1 MYNLSIWL
9 AKYTAMK
16 VEVTQDYG
24 LYETYDDQGLAINAM
39 HLKILH
45 ALKVL
50 PNTIRI

>member
-1 MYNLSIWL
+1 MYSNESL
-9 AKYTAMK
+9 

-45 ALKVL
+45 DLKYYL
-50 PNTIRI
+50 IR